1 MARRREQAMSFP
13 VDPAYPPIQ
22 AAVQHRVGFSEVDPM
37 RIVWFGR
44 YATFFE
50 QASAALRDRC
60 GLSHEDFFRAGIQ
73 PPIVRYEVEYL
84 RPSRL
89 DEQLKIV
96 ARLHGTEAARLNTSY
111 QVFGPDGALRVAAR
125 TVQVFTEIHT
135 GIVCF
140 VPPKIWLDCLE
151 RWRKGEFAC
160 LQA

>member
-125 TVQVFTEIHT
+125 TVQVFTDSHAGT
-135 GIVCF
+135 VCF

>member
-1 MARRREQAMSFP
+1 MARRREQALSFP
-13 VDPAYPPIQ
+13 EEKDYPPIS
-22 AAVQHRVGFSEVDPM
+22 ASVQHRVGFSEVDPM

-50 QASAALRDRC
+50 QASATLRDRC

-84 RPSRL
+84 QPSRL
-89 DEQLKIV
+89 DEQLTIV

-111 QVFGPDGALRVAAR
+111 QVYGPDGSLRVVAR
-125 TVQVFTEIHT
+125 TVQVFTDGKT
-135 GIVCF
+135 GAICF
-140 VPPKIWLDCLE
+140 VAPKIWRDCLA

>member
-1 MARRREQAMSFP
+1 MARRREKALSFP
-13 VDPAYPPIQ
+13 EEKDYPPIS
-22 AAVQHRVGFSEVDPM
+22 ASVQHRVGFSEVDPM

-50 QASAALRDRC
+50 QASATLRDRC

-84 RPSRL
+84 QPSRL
-89 DEQLKIV
+89 DEQLEIT

-111 QVFGPDGALRVAAR
+111 QVYGPDGSLRVVAR
-125 TVQVFTEIHT
+125 TVQVFTDGKT
-135 GIVCF
+135 GAICF
-140 VPPKIWLDCLE
+140 VAPKIWLDCLA

>member
-1 MARRREQAMSFP
+1 MSFP
-13 VDPAYPPIQ
+13 VEPDYPPIH

-84 RPSRL
+84 QPSRL
-89 DEQLKIV
+89 DEQLTVV
-96 ARLHGTEAARLNTSY
+96 ARLHGTDAARLNTSY
-111 QVFGPDGALRVAAR
+111 QVFGPEGALRVAAR
-125 TVQVFTEIHT
+125 TVQVFTDIHT
-135 GIVCF
+135 GIPCF